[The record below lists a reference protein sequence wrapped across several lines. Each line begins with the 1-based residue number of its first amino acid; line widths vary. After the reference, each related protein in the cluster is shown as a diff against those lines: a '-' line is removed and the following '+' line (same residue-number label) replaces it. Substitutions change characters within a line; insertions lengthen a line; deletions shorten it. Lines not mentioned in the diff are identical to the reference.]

1 MTAQPHIKL
10 TYFDFP
16 ASRGEECR
24 LALHVAGVEFED
36 HRLKNAEWAA
46 LKPTTPYGSLPLL
59 EVEGK
64 GVLAQSNAILAY
76 IGRTW
81 GALPADPWEAARHE
95 AVMSAVEE
103 LRAKLDPSM
112 RTKDDAE
119 KKRMREELVA
129 GWMQTWFRNVDAQVA
144 GPFFGGER
152 VSVADIKLFVVLN
165 WFAKGTLD
173 HVPREVFSGFPR
185 LVRLFESVKSHP
197 RVLDW
202 QARTT
207 G

>member
-1 MTAQPHIKL
+1 MTAQPRIEL
-10 TYFDFP
+10 TYFDIA

-24 LALHVAGVEFED
+24 LALHVAGVAFED
-36 HRLKNAEWAA
+36 HRLKRDEWGA
-46 LKPTTPYGSLPLL
+46 LKPTTPYGSLPVL

-64 GVLAQSNAILAY
+64 GVLAQSNAILGY

-81 GALPADPWEAARHE
+81 GLMPTDPFEAARHD

-112 RTKDDAE
+112 RTNDEAE

-129 GWMQTWFRNVDAQVA
+129 GWMQAWGRHMEAQIA
-144 GPFFGGER
+144 GPFVGGER
-152 VSVADIKLFVVLN
+152 ISVADLKLFVVLN
-165 WFAKGTLD
+165 WFAKGVLD
-173 HVPREVFSGFPR
+173 HVPRDVFSGFPK

-197 RVLDW
+197 RVVDW
-202 QARTT
+202 TSRAA